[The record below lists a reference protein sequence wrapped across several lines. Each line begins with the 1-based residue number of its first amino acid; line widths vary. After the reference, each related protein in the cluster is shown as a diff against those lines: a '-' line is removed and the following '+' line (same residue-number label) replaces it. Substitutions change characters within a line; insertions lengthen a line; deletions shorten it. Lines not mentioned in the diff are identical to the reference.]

1 MKRSG
6 IAIGAI
12 LCPILLTLVVLT
24 TGSTVA
30 AKQNRATAAQ
40 LMPLDQPIEEGS
52 SADPVSIAFQDA
64 YVYRFDAKL
73 ESLETFTIPTKGA
86 RPHSIAAMPRTV
98 GQEVWF
104 TEPGADQVGRL
115 VYTST
120 GVFAFD
126 EFPVGAGSEPFNLV
140 VDSGRQVVWFTERS
154 SNRIGGLLVDNGNA
168 PEYVSFTVPT
178 ADSEPTD
185 IDLAPNGSAWFTE
198 MAADNIGQLVAT
210 SPTDGVFTE
219 YPITGTGEHVGA
231 YAIAVQSDDYVW
243 FSEIN
248 TGVVKRLR
256 VADPPRYLW
265 VSQLGRYSYPHALV
279 VDNGRFLLWLT
290 ERHNNQLSH
299 VELGT
304 LFIVNQFDIE
314 PNTALRPT
322 GLTLV
327 NDDELWFSGQG
338 SGQIGRMVY
347 TSPTQFEFDLY
358 ELPHDDLW
366 AMDITSTDDGA
377 LWVVAYSPMPVSL
390 PVVLKQP

>member
-6 IAIGAI
+6 IAIGVI
-12 LCPILLTLVVLT
+12 LCPVLLTFVVLT

-30 AKQNRATAAQ
+30 AKQNRATTARP
-40 LMPLDQPIEEGS
+40 MPFDRAIGERRSGNAD
-52 SADPVSIAFQDA
+52 SAAFQDA
-64 YVYRFDAKL
+64 YLYRFDPEL
-73 ESLETFTIPTKGA
+73 EAFETFTIPTESA

-104 TEPGADQVGRL
+104 TEPGADQIGRL

-120 GVFAFD
+120 GVFALD
-126 EFPVGAGSEPFNLV
+126 EFPVGAGSEPYNLV
-140 VDSGRQVVWFTERS
+140 VDDGRRIIWFTERS
-154 SNRIGGLLVDNGNA
+154 SNRIGGLFVGSGHA
-168 PEYVSFTVPT
+168 PAYVSFTIPT

-185 IDLAPNGSAWFTE
+185 IDLAPNGSVWFTE

-210 SPTDGVFTE
+210 SPTDGVFAE
-219 YPITGTGEHVGA
+219 YQITGTGEHVGA

-248 TGVVKRLR
+248 TGVIKRLR

-290 ERHNNQLSH
+290 ARHNNQLSH

-314 PNTALRPT
+314 PNTAMRPT
-322 GLTLV
+322 GLTLL

-358 ELPHDDLW
+358 ELQYDDLW

-390 PVVLKQP
+390 PVVLKHP